1 MVQDSAGSQPNSGTF
16 LGVLE
21 IVIKPPVEGVLEG
34 CVYVYIYIYICI
46 CLNICIYAHMIYI
59 YIYLF

>member
-34 CVYVYIYIYICI
+34 CVYVYIYICI